1 MRWAIGP
8 GSTTETA
15 LLTCR
20 GRPQRAVILC
30 TQRRE
35 AALGLSRSG
44 GDHRAQPSP
53 GPCQGQR
60 LSCPVQGTEVA
71 LSPGWC
77 YPTILET
84 PPPPRGPASA
94 PRGAKVEPH
103 TRSLAQRRLSA
114 AANLSRFS
122 HRCEPISCMEGKK
135 GTPHHSHYSSQP
147 ELQVT
152 FPGSTEVAEGST
164 LVCWILFFPLFF
176 SQTHFSS
183 SAT

>member
-30 TQRRE
+30 TQRRA
-35 AALGLSRSG
+35 AALGLSR
-44 GDHRAQPSP
+44 RREPTVPSP
-53 GPCQGQR
+53 ARGPCQGQR
-60 LSCPVQGTEVA
+60 LSCPVQGQRWLCHLGGAIHPFWGPPVA
-71 LSPGWC
+71 RPL
-77 YPTILET
+77 
-84 PPPPRGPASA
+84 

-164 LVCWILFFPLFF
+164 LVCWILFSPLFF